1 MDARS
6 QVNLRLDER
15 TGRMLAFLQR
25 RLNVNAT
32 AVLRIAIATLAE
44 QHGWRDDPGA
54 SSALPS

>member
-6 QVNLRLDER
+6 QVNLRLDDR

-44 QHGWRDDPGA
+44 QHGWHDEDGA
-54 SSALPS
+54 GTALPS